1 MVISYRYA
9 NLTQMVNNLADIDK
23 KVVLPQNDKDLRQQN
38 RPTRF
43 KEEEWRIA

>member
-9 NLTQMVNNLADIDK
+9 KLTQMVNNLADIDK
-23 KVVLPQNDKDLRQQN
+23 KIVLLYYDKGLRQQN